1 MARTLIDVAARIARG
16 ETTTISCYGDSLTYG
31 QDEFSA
37 SRQGPTN
44 GAGQARSPTPFPET
58 MAAVLAARPGTSVIV
73 HNRGY
78 PGDNAASGLARWAD
92 DERCDLAIL
101 MYGTNDANNFGGLG
115 LVSVEDYRST
125 MGVMI
130 DRLLA
135 GGSAVALL
143 LPPRFTVSAL
153 NTAFAPFSQALHSL
167 ARTLGLPVFETAV
180 FLSGIRLD
188 EQTVDGVHLA
198 PLAYARIGEALAEL
212 LIKARV
218 SPVAMAAAM

>member
-31 QDEFSA
+31 QDEVSA

-44 GAGQARSPTPFPET
+44 GAEQARSPTPFPET
-58 MAAVLAARPGTSVIV
+58 MSGVFAATPGTSVIV
-73 HNRGY
+73 RNRGY

-115 LVSVEDYRST
+115 LVPVEDYRST

-135 GGSAVALL
+135 EGSAIALL
-143 LPPRFTVSAL
+143 LPPRLAASAL
-153 NTAFAPFSQALHSL
+153 NMAFAPFAQAVHSL
-167 ARTLGLPVFETAV
+167 ARAFGLPVFETAV
-180 FLSGIRLD
+180 FLSGIELG
-188 EQTVDGVHLA
+188 EQTVDGLHLA
-198 PLAYARIGEALAEL
+198 PLAYATIGEALAEL
-212 LIKARV
+212 LIKARAAPATV
-218 SPVAMAAAM
+218 AAAL